1 MIILYTFIN
10 EEKHQDLL
18 HKYVHVFSENFRE
31 DILEYRRW
39 QDAQLSLLGKV
50 LLEHGLKVYYD
61 IKDAEI
67 ELLANKKPVLKGL
80 DIHFNISH
88 SKDLVV
94 CAIADV
100 PVGIDVEFLEQSVNY
115 LDFKPQMTPDEFHR
129 IHHSDSKIKSFFTY
143 WTSKEAVLKAHGDG
157 LIIPLESFE
166 ITENECCIENEKF
179 YIKEL
184 SIDEKYQSCI
194 ASADLN
200 TKEKNVAYVRVELEQ
215 LLQTE

>member
-1 MIILYTFIN
+1 MIILYAFIH

-18 HKYVHVFSENFRE
+18 DTYLPVFSGKFRE
-31 DILEYRRW
+31 DILKYRRW

-67 ELLANKKPVLKGL
+67 DLLENKKPILKGH

-94 CAIADV
+94 CAIAEA
-100 PVGIDVEFLEQSVNY
+100 PIGIDVEFLDPQINY
-115 LDFKPQMTPDEFHR
+115 LDFKSQMTSDEFHR

-143 WTSKEAVLKAHGDG
+143 WTSKEAILKAHGDG
-157 LIIPLESFE
+157 MMIPLESFE
-166 ITENECCIENEKF
+166 ITGNECSIDNEKF
-179 YIKEL
+179 YVKEL
-184 SIDEKYQSCI
+184 FIDKKYQSCI
-194 ASADLN
+194 ASADIN
-200 TKEKNVAYVRVELEQ
+200 IKEENSMYVHVKLED
-215 LLQTE
+215 LF

>member
-18 HKYVHVFSENFRE
+18 HKYIHVFSEKFRE

-50 LLEHGLKVYYD
+50 LLEHGLRVYYNLQD
-61 IKDAEI
+61 VEI
-67 ELLANKKPVLKGL
+67 DVLANKKPLLKGH

-94 CAIADV
+94 CAIAEA
-100 PVGIDVEFLEQSVNY
+100 PIGIDVEFLDPQINY
-115 LDFKPQMTPDEFHR
+115 LDFKPQMTPNEFHR
-129 IHHSDSKIKSFFTY
+129 IHSSDSKIKSFFTY

-166 ITENECCIENEKF
+166 ITENECSIENEKF
-179 YIKEL
+179 YVKEL

-194 ASADLN
+194 ASADRN

-215 LLQTE
+215 LLPTE